1 MKSDLKKLVEQI
13 NQEVQELSEARE
25 ELIEIKKK
33 MVEAGFSED
42 QACKK
47 LATAIGGLDFRT
59 IKNWLRK
66 ETHLQDKKLLRI
78 LLFIKVYEE
87 VEKDEV

>member
-25 ELIEIKKK
+25 GLIKIKEK

-59 IKNWLRK
+59 IKKWLR
-66 ETHLQDKKLLRI
+66 T
-78 LLFIKVYEE
+78 YEE
-87 VEKDEV
+87 VKND

>member
-25 ELIEIKKK
+25 GLIKIK
-33 MVEAGFSED
+33 E
-42 QACKK
+42 

-59 IKNWLRK
+59 IKKWLRK

-78 LLFIKVYEE
+78 LLFIKTYEE
-87 VEKDEV
+87 VKND

>member
-25 ELIEIKKK
+25 GLIEIKKK

-47 LATAIGGLDFRT
+47 LTTAIGGLDFRT
-59 IKNWLRK
+59 IKKWLRK

-78 LLFIKVYEE
+78 LLFIKAYEE
-87 VEKDEV
+87 IKNDE

>member
-25 ELIEIKKK
+25 GLIKIKEK

-47 LATAIGGLDFRT
+47 LATAIGLDFRT

-78 LLFIKVYEE
+78 LLFIKTYEE
-87 VEKDEV
+87 VKKN

>member
-25 ELIEIKKK
+25 GLIKIKEK

-59 IKNWLRK
+59 IKKWLRK

-78 LLFIKVYEE
+78 LLFIKTYEE
-87 VEKDEV
+87 VKKN